1 MPCPGRNSAGTPRE
15 TGMSSD
21 TATEGKCPFSGGTRG
36 RRNRDWWPDALDV
49 SVLHRNSNLSDPL
62 GKAFDYGKEF
72 KTLDL
77 NAVSRDLRALMTKSQ
92 EWWPADF

>member
-1 MPCPGRNSAGTPRE
+1 MPGPYLGAAAPRE

-21 TATEGKCPFSGGTRG
+21 TATESKCPFSGGTRG

-62 GKAFDYGKEF
+62 GEAFDYGKS
-72 KTLDL
+72 
-77 NAVSRDLRALMTKSQ
+77 SRLLISTR
-92 EWWPADF
+92 